1 VSGDVELDPAAA
13 LAAWRAGGTTI
24 DVDGTPVFVHDSPAQ
39 EELGNPPLL
48 VLHGF
53 PTAGYDYAGVLPALG
68 AGRRVLLPDLP
79 GHGLSGKPDRRYGI
93 RWFAD
98 CVEGAVA
105 ALGVDEVDLL
115 THDVGDSVGGELLA
129 RSLEGALGFA
139 VRRRAITNGSIYMD
153 LVQLSQGQQ
162 LLLSLPDEPTDLVGH
177 DGWIAGLRS
186 TFAPGSPVTDEEL
199 EVHWHLTAHDGGHRM
214 LPRAIRYIEDRRAEE
229 RRYTEPIE
237 VHPSPLGIVW
247 GALDPIAVVAMAHRL
262 HERAAGSELVVLDD
276 IGHYPMLEAPERFGA
291 AVLRSLGGG
300 LDTPAAP

>member
-1 VSGDVELDPAAA
+1 MSDLELDPATA
-13 LAAWRAGGTTI
+13 LADWRAGGTTI
-24 DVDGTPVFVHDSPAQ
+24 DVDGTPVFVYDRPA
-39 EELGNPPLL
+39 ERDLGNPPLL

-53 PTAGYDYAGVLPALG
+53 PTSGYDYAGVLGALG
-68 AGRRVLLPDLP
+68 VGRRVLIPDLP

-98 CVEGAVA
+98 CVEAAVRS
-105 ALGVDEVDLL
+105 LGVEEVDLL

-129 RSLEGALGFA
+129 RALDGTLAFT
-139 VRRRAITNGSIYMD
+139 VRRRVITNGSIYMD

-177 DGWIAGLRS
+177 DSWIAGLRG
-186 TFAPGSPVTDEEL
+186 TFAPASPVSDEEL
-199 EVHWHLTAHDGGHRM
+199 EVHWHLTAHDDGHRM

-237 VHPSPLGIVW
+237 THPSPLGIVW

-262 HERAAGSELVVLDD
+262 HERVPDSELVVLDD
-276 IGHYPMLEAPERFGA
+276 VGHYPMLEAPARFGG
-291 AVLRSLGGG
+291 AVRRF
-300 LDTPAAP
+300 LDGELPAP